1 MEKKV
6 NGIVIRA
13 VSYGESDKILTI
25 YTLEEGL
32 VSARIKGVKKAGAK
46 LKACSEPFCF
56 AEFVLASSL
65 NRNVVTGASIYDGF
79 YGLREDV
86 VKFYA
91 GSVVLGFLRVFG
103 LEEADKNLFDFA
115 VNAIKNLTYSDVNP
129 YEETVSFVLSGL
141 KAAGYEINAEG
152 CCRCGD
158 EIENM
163 AFFDMKSGAFVCG
176 DCAEEGDMRVSLST
190 YKILKEASG
199 SEKTAE
205 FSEEKNKGLIKALKF
220 LSYYIEAKVSEGI
233 KALKELT
240 EL

>member
-13 VSYGESDKILTI
+13 VSYGEADKILTI

-56 AEFVLASSL
+56 AEFVLASSS

-86 VKFYA
+86 IKFYA

-103 LEEADKNLFDFA
+103 LEEADKNLFDCA
-115 VNAIKNLTYSDVNP
+115 VTAIKNLTYSDVNP
-129 YEETVSFVLSGL
+129 YEETVSFVLGGL
-141 KAAGYEINAEG
+141 KAAGYEINTEG
-152 CCRCGD
+152 CCRCGAA
-158 EIENM
+158 I
-163 AFFDMKSGAFVCG
+163 AGTSFFDMKSGAFVCKN
-176 DCAEEGDMRVSLST
+176 CAEEGDMRVSLST
-190 YKILKEASG
+190 YNILKEASEG
-199 SEKTAE
+199 AKDEEISD
-205 FSEEKNKGLIKALKF
+205 EKNKRLVKALKF
-220 LSYYIEAKVSEGI
+220 LSYYTETKASEGI